1 MKKIA
6 LLALAAIVACSG
18 ATAKTSTKSKTQKS
32 TVATSAT
39 GKKKV
44 TTMAPGPQLTNAQAG
59 KKWFVEERYEKALPY
74 LLKAVD
80 EGDTDSKVRLAYM
93 IFTAQ
98 VPEYSIDQTEA
109 IKMLDEC
116 IDSGSVYALERKGFC
131 ILAMSADVKEEKLK
145 GIDLLKQASD
155 KGNGDAS
162 AELFNAYREGV
173 KSYASGEYYIEPN
186 DSLAT
191 AYVRLAAEQENQEGT
206 AYMGLYTY
214 MGTHG
219 IERNTEAGV
228 QLLEKAYGMSE
239 RFFTTNCLE
248 PAKTLA
254 AYYTEKG
261 NTAKATRITTLLKK
275 YHPTEF

>member
-1 MKKIA
+1 MKKIV

-18 ATAKTSTKSKTQKS
+18 ATAKTTATKAKAKSKKNTA
-32 TVATSAT
+32 TVQS
-39 GKKKV
+39 
-44 TTMAPGPQLTNAQAG
+44 PQLTNAQAG

-80 EGDTDSKVRLAYM
+80 EGDLDSKVRLAYM

-98 VPEYSIDQTEA
+98 VPEYSIDQQQA
-109 IKMLDEC
+109 VQMLDEC
-116 IDSGSVYALERKGFC
+116 IEAGSVYAIERKGFC
-131 ILAMSADVKEEKLK
+131 ILAMSPDEKSAKLE
-145 GIDLLKQASD
+145 GIELLKQASA

-173 KSYASGEYYIEPN
+173 KSYASGEYYLEPD
-186 DSLAT
+186 DSTAT
-191 AYVRLAAEQENQEGT
+191 AYVRLAADQGNQEGI
-206 AYMGLYTY
+206 AYTGLYTY

-219 IERNTEAGV
+219 VARDTEAGV
-228 QLLEKAYGMSE
+228 KLLEKAYGMSE

-248 PAKTLA
+248 PAA
-254 AYYTEKG
+254 ALVKYYNESG
-261 NTAKATRITTLLKK
+261 NRAKATRIATLLKK

>member
-1 MKKIA
+1 MKKIV
-6 LLALAAIVACSG
+6 LLALAAMVICTG
-18 ATAKTSTKSKTQKS
+18 ATAKTTKT
-32 TVATSAT
+32 TAA
-39 GKKKV
+39 KKV
-44 TTMAPGPQLTNAQAG
+44 KKTTVMAPGPQLTNAQAG
-59 KKWFVEERYEKALPY
+59 KRWFVEERYEKALPY

-98 VPEYSIDQTEA
+98 VPEYSIDQEEA
-109 IKMLDEC
+109 VKMLDEC
-116 IDSGSVYALERKGFC
+116 IESGSVYALERKGFC
-131 ILAMSADVKEEKLK
+131 ILAMSPDVKEEKLK
-145 GIDLLKQASD
+145 GIELLKQASD

-186 DSLAT
+186 DSIAT
-191 AYVRLAAEQENQEGT
+191 AYARLAADQNNQEGT
-206 AYMGLYTY
+206 AYIGLYTY
-214 MGTHG
+214 NGSHG
-219 IERNTEAGV
+219 LTRDVEAGV

-248 PAKTLA
+248 PARALA
-254 AYYTEKG
+254 NYYTI
-261 NTAKATRITTLLKK
+261 NDNSSKANRIYTLLKK

>member
-1 MKKIA
+1 MKRIA
-6 LLALAAIVACSG
+6 LLALAAVLMCAAAS
-18 ATAKTSTKSKTQKS
+18 AQKRTAARKKAVPKTSA
-32 TVATSAT
+32 VAAT
-39 GKKKV
+39 PKRS
-44 TTMAPGPQLTNAQAG
+44 NAEWG
-59 KKWFVEERYEKALPY
+59 KKWFTEERYEKALPY

-80 EGDTDSKVRLAYM
+80 EGDLDSKVRLAYM

-98 VPEYSIDQTEA
+98 VPEYSIDQQQAMT
-109 IKMLDEC
+109 MLDEC

-131 ILAMSADVKEEKLK
+131 IIAMSPDTKADKLK

-162 AELFNAYREGV
+162 AELFNTYRNGL

-186 DSLAT
+186 DSTAT
-191 AYVRLAAEQENQEGT
+191 AYALMAAQQGNQEGM
-206 AYMGLYTY
+206 AYVGLYTY

-219 IERNTEAGV
+219 LERDTAQGV
-228 QLLEKAYGMSE
+228 KYLEDALGMSE

-248 PAKTLA
+248 PAKALA
-254 AYYTEKG
+254 NYYNENGKAAKG
-261 NTAKATRITTLLKK
+261 SRLMTLLKK